1 MTTSAAP
8 TFDAVLRAATKA
20 WFVDSAGRSRPLD
33 PLAWHAREIPGDDGL
48 LARTYGSTLDV
59 GCGPGRLTAALT
71 EVGRVVLGIDVSEAA
86 IRSTRRRGG
95 RAILRDVFA
104 PLPLEGR
111 WHSVLLA
118 DGNIGIAGEPTR
130 LLRRCAD
137 LLAPGGQV
145 LAELDPPGVA
155 SWSGEVRVRV
165 GDTPDSPP
173 LRWAYVGADDIAHL
187 ASSTGLKVR
196 STWTEGGRWFASL
209 TTR

>member
-1 MTTSAAP
+1 MTASAAP
-8 TFDAVLRAATKA
+8 TFDAVLRAGTRA
-20 WFVDSAGRSRPLD
+20 WFVDSAGRSRALD
-33 PLAWHAREIPGDDGL
+33 PLAWHAREIPGDAGL
-48 LARTYGSTLDV
+48 LARAYGSILDV

-71 EVGRVVLGIDVSEAA
+71 GVGRVVLGIDVSNAA
-86 IRSTRRRGG
+86 VRSTRRRGG

-118 DGNIGIAGEPTR
+118 DGNIGIAGEPDR

-137 LLAPGGQV
+137 LLTPGGQV
-145 LAELDPPGVA
+145 LAELDPPGMP

-165 GDTPDSPP
+165 SDTPDSPP
-173 LRWAYVGADDIAHL
+173 LRWAYVSADDIARL
-187 ASSTGLKVR
+187 AAPTGLTVC
-196 STWTEGGRWFASL
+196 SMWTEGGRWFASL